1 MDNLKPA
8 ALVRVFCK
16 GVLAFLF
23 VKIMGQNLD
32 QKIRRSDMNNILA
45 KVGFWTD
52 PLRLESLRSNGRQQ
66 PIQPYP
72 TQSVLTLTS

>member
-23 VKIMGQNLD
+23 VKILGQNLD
-32 QKIRRSDMNNILA
+32 QKKGD
-45 KVGFWTD
+45 
-52 PLRLESLRSNGRQQ
+52 
-66 PIQPYP
+66 
-72 TQSVLTLTS
+72 LT